1 MVRFA
6 SIFSENNVH
15 RAQGQQEA
23 HSFQCHG
30 GLPTME
36 VLLSDQLS
44 LSAQWLEQTSEGTK
58 IKQSVK
64 MLLLAFP
71 AME

>member
-1 MVRFA
+1 
-6 SIFSENNVH
+6 
-15 RAQGQQEA
+15 
-23 HSFQCHG
+23 
-30 GLPTME
+30 ME